1 MGRARRHAVR
11 WGVLAAAGA
20 LLFVAG
26 CSAGGGD
33 DSSSGGGS
41 SGEMAAPA
49 AAAPQRAADAAG
61 GKADSG
67 SAGAP
72 APDLPRALIRT
83 AEMTVRVDDVSAAAR
98 SAQEFA
104 RTAGGTTS
112 GDNRYGTGENA
123 RADLELK
130 VAPGRL
136 DGALEQFAGLG
147 DEVRRTS
154 STQDVTED
162 VADID
167 VRVRSMQASI
177 ARVRAILARADKIG
191 DVVAVEGE
199 LSRRTTELESLQTK
213 QRALAGQTALATVT
227 LHLVAKDVPLAAA
240 TERGGFLGGL
250 EDGWNAFTSAVGWL
264 LTALGALLPFLIVL
278 VPLAYGVRWFLTRR
292 RPAPTAPAPPAAP
305 AA

>member
-1 MGRARRHAVR
+1 MRSGRGVAVR

-20 LLFVAG
+20 LLF
-26 CSAGGGD
+26 AGGCTAGSD
-33 DSSSGGGS
+33 DSGGGS
-41 SGEMAAPA
+41 GTSGEMAAPA
-49 AAAPQRAADAAG
+49 AAAPQAADSAERGSTDQGSGAAQAN
-61 GKADSG
+61 K
-67 SAGAP
+67 

-83 AEMTVRVDDVSAAAR
+83 AEMTVRVDDVEAAAR

-112 GDNRYGTGENA
+112 GDNRYGTGQNA

-136 DGALEQFAGLG
+136 DGTLEQFAGLG
-147 DEVRRTS
+147 EEVRRTS

-177 ARVRAILARADKIG
+177 ARVRAILARADRIG

-199 LSRRTTELESLQTK
+199 LSRRTTELEALQTK

-227 LHLVAKDVPLAAA
+227 LHLVAKDVPVAAA
-240 TERGGFLGGL
+240 TPDRAGFLGGL
-250 EDGWNAFTSAVGWL
+250 EDGWTAFSGAVGWL
-264 LTALGALLPFLIVL
+264 LTALGAVLPFLIVL
-278 VPLAYGVRWFLTRR
+278 VPLALAVRWWVTRR
-292 RPAPTAPAPPAAP
+292 RPAPAPAPPA
-305 AA
+305 